1 MVKIRLRRVG
11 KKKQTS
17 FRVVVADA
25 RSPRDG
31 RFIETIGHYN
41 PRTDPPTVVI
51 KEDRALYWLSHG
63 AQPTDAVARML
74 EKMGTFEKL
83 KRLRQGASIE
93 ELVAPAVPEPEVA
106 EAEPAPALE
115 AEEVVAEAEAIVE
128 AAAEE
133 AEAATEAEAAAEAEV
148 AEAEIAEAPAGEE
161 EPEETVG
168 AEEAEA
174 APSEAAT
181 AIEEGEEAPVVEEP
195 VAGEMSLEALGL
207 PTRIANVLNEA
218 GLQTAQDLLDKL
230 AEGDAEFLAIPGVGG
245 KTLEEVRERLAEH
258 GLLAPEDEEAA

>member
-83 KRLRQGASIE
+83 KQLRQGASIE
-93 ELVAPAVPEPEVA
+93 ELVAPAVLEPEVA
-106 EAEPAPALE
+106 EAEPVPALE

-133 AEAATEAEAAAEAEV
+133 AKAAEAEAA
-148 AEAEIAEAPAGEE
+148 EAPAVEE
-161 EPEETVG
+161 EPEEAVG

-181 AIEEGEEAPVVEEP
+181 VVEEGEEEAPVVEGT
-195 VAGEMSLEALGL
+195 VAGEILLEALGL

-218 GLQTAQDLLDKL
+218 GLQTARDLLDKL